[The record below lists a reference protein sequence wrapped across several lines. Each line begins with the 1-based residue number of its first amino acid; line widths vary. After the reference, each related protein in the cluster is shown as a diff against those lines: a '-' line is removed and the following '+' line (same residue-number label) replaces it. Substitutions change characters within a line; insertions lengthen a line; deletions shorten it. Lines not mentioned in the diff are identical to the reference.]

1 VLRIPGSKGALL
13 KPQLP
18 EPGASHPSSLAATAD
33 GRTRY
38 AEIAA
43 KLGQIGRILI
53 AVRAP
58 DCDGARLVTEAIKSK
73 GTGLL
78 GLMWMLG
85 ALVPAQ
91 AQSTTEV
98 VLHNFAPTTGAY
110 PVVGV
115 IGDSAGNL
123 YGTATVGGTSGQGVV
138 YKLDSAGQYSVL
150 FNFTGGADGGQPY
163 AGVIGDSAG
172 NLYGTTSAGGA
183 ANAGVVYKLDRSGQ
197 ETVLYSFTGGADG
210 FEPLAGL
217 IRDPAGNLY
226 GTATFHGTPCPP
238 VVEGQPPSCGVAFR
252 LDAAGNYTV
261 LYSFTGGADGG
272 IPYSGVI
279 CDSAGNLYGTTYA
292 GGTGNVG
299 VVYRLDASGQET
311 VLCSFDGYDGAL
323 PFAGV
328 TRNAAGNLYGTT
340 AGGGG
345 AYGDGQGVVYK
356 LDPAGNIAVLYSFP
370 GGADGGDPFAGV
382 IRDAKGNLYGTTY
395 YGGTDNRGVL
405 FELKPQ

>member
-1 VLRIPGSKGALL
+1 M
-13 KPQLP
+13 
-18 EPGASHPSSLAATAD
+18 
-33 GRTRY
+33 
-38 AEIAA
+38 
-43 KLGQIGRILI
+43 
-53 AVRAP
+53 
-58 DCDGARLVTEAIKSK
+58 TEAIKSS

-78 GLMWMLG
+78 GLVWMLG
-85 ALVPAQ
+85 APGTVPAE
-91 AQSTTEV
+91 AQTTTEV

-115 IGDSAGNL
+115 IGEPAGNL
-123 YGTATVGGTSGQGVV
+123 YGTTTVGGTSGQGVV
-138 YKLDSAGQYSVL
+138 YKLETAGQYSVL

-183 ANAGVVYKLDRSGQ
+183 ANAGVLYKLDTSGQ

-210 FEPLAGL
+210 DEPLAGL

-226 GTATFHGTPCPP
+226 GTTTFGGTPCPP
-238 VVEGQPPSCGVAFR
+238 VVEGQPPSCGVVFR
-252 LDAAGNYTV
+252 LDATGNYTV

-279 CDSAGNLYGTTYA
+279 RDSVGNLYGTTYA
-292 GGTGNVG
+292 GGTGHVG
-299 VVYRLDASGQET
+299 VVYKLDATSHET
-311 VLCSFDGYDGAL
+311 VLCSFNGYDGAL

-328 TRNAAGNLYGTT
+328 IRDAAGNLYGTT

-356 LDPAGNIAVLYSFP
+356 LDPAGNITVLYSFP
-370 GGADGGDPFAGV
+370 GGADGGEPFAGV
-382 IRDAKGNLYGTTY
+382 IRDSAGNLYGTTFFGGTADAGLVYKLDPAGSYTVLYSFSGGVDRGNPYAGVIRDVAGNLYGTTY
-395 YGGTDNRGVL
+395 YGGKDNRGVV

>member
-1 VLRIPGSKGALL
+1 M
-13 KPQLP
+13 
-18 EPGASHPSSLAATAD
+18 
-33 GRTRY
+33 
-38 AEIAA
+38 
-43 KLGQIGRILI
+43 
-53 AVRAP
+53 
-58 DCDGARLVTEAIKSK
+58 TEAIKSK

-226 GTATFHGTPCPP
+226 GTAT
-238 VVEGQPPSCGVAFR
+238 
-252 LDAAGNYTV
+252 
-261 LYSFTGGADGG
+261 
-272 IPYSGVI
+272 
-279 CDSAGNLYGTTYA
+279 
-292 GGTGNVG
+292 
-299 VVYRLDASGQET
+299 
-311 VLCSFDGYDGAL
+311 
-323 PFAGV
+323 
-328 TRNAAGNLYGTT
+328 
-340 AGGGG
+340 
-345 AYGDGQGVVYK
+345 
-356 LDPAGNIAVLYSFP
+356 
-370 GGADGGDPFAGV
+370 
-382 IRDAKGNLYGTTY
+382 
-395 YGGTDNRGVL
+395 
-405 FELKPQ
+405 